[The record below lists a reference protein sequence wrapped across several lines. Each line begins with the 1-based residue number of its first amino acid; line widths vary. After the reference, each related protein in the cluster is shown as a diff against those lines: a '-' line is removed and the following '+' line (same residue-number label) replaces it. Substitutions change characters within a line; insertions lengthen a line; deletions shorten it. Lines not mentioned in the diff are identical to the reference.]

1 MKINHRIILVNL
13 LIVAIV
19 LGSAAIAFYSI
30 MYNTLTT
37 QQSKIIASSSRNFIF
52 TYRSFIDDIDEE
64 FWTIKNSNPELF
76 FERPIIAGNL
86 NDFFLEASTSD
97 STIIIRHSEKSFI
110 QIPAQNFTI
119 DEFIQ
124 LNPYAIINVKNISPD
139 RICYFGKIISNAV
152 LDDFSKR
159 IGSDVALIWDN
170 FTAEVSNST
179 FNSQYIFL
187 LSKAHNYLKQNN
199 DLGVFVGDSE
209 TSDIIATSYR
219 TEKTSKHGNDLA
231 FVLFRSHSEA
241 TDLRDTLRN
250 ILILI
255 GVVGIILALILSY
268 ILTHKLRARISDL
281 NFATAQTSAGNFD
294 TRIEVQSNDEI
305 GSLGKAFNTML
316 DELKKNQRAKNEYSE
331 FITLINKNATLTEI
345 ANAALKKILDTCGFL
360 VGALYSVDGDE
371 VSLICSY
378 GLSKPNPK
386 RERNDFYREIIE
398 SKEPIEISSE
408 YSLPTVQTGML
419 DLKISYLLLLP
430 VIYNNK
436 VIAILE
442 LASLNSPTSDAKD
455 YLEKIKEQL
464 AIGLTNAKAVVQL
477 ENFVNELKLLNDEYQ
492 KQNIQIK
499 KQNDALLEMS
509 NQLKNKAEELEFQKE
524 KAEDSTRLKSQF
536 LASMSHELRTPMNSI
551 LGLTELILDKAQLSL
566 KNKER
571 LEVVLKSGK
580 RLMGLINDIL
590 DLSKIEAGK
599 MDIREEDILLEEIIE
614 DVSNTAAPLA
624 VERGLEFNVKRICNT
639 RFIINTDRVRVTQ
652 VLINLI
658 GNAIKFT
665 QRGKIELSI
674 SISPE
679 KMLLFSVSDTGI
691 GISDENKKIIFEEFR
706 QIDGT
711 ASKKYSGTGLGLA
724 ISKKILDLIGGK
736 IWVASVE
743 GEGSVFSFTI
753 PIKYEQEKRNIPAL
767 PVKPEVLRKN
777 AKNPVLVIDD
787 DPEVRYTIGQY
798 LISKGYEVIFA
809 ENGDTGVLL
818 AQERQPFAI
827 TLDLLLPNRDGWSVL
842 KELKE
847 NLTTKDIPVI
857 LISIIGDKNVG
868 YGMGAFEYFIK
879 PISAETLLSAFTK
892 LETIAKKRIQKIVI
906 VDDDELEFEKFKNE
920 FKDENVNIEYI
931 KDSEFA
937 FNKIAEVQP
946 DLVILDLMM
955 PKIDGITLSHKLKSN
970 SKTKHIPII
979 ISTAKDLTAEEHKS
993 LSDIVENITLKSNGH
1008 PLDVLKTVRDRIK
1021 LREED
1026 ESSLLNNE
1034 TESKAN
1040 YLSIVDEEPAG
1051 DYYGEVLIVD
1061 DDADT
1066 LFTLNEMVQAT
1077 GCKTRVAKSGLE
1089 CLKILEDIRPDLIML
1104 DIMMPEMDG
1113 FQTLKNIR
1121 SNTDLAGIPIYAV
1134 TAKAMVGDKEII
1146 LKHGFNDYIPKPV
1159 NSTIIS
1165 SKIAQ
1170 LFSKIKS
1177 S

>member
-19 LGSAAIAFYSI
+19 LGSAAVAFYSI

-37 QQSKIIASSSRNFIF
+37 QQSKIIVNSSRNFIF
-52 TYRSFIDDIDEE
+52 TYRSFIDNIDEE
-64 FWTIKNSNPELF
+64 FWTIKNDNPELF
-76 FERPIIAGNL
+76 FNKPILSGSI
-86 NDFFLEASTSD
+86 NDFFLEANTSD
-97 STIIIRHSEKSFI
+97 STLIVRYSSKDFV
-110 QIPAQNFTI
+110 QIPKQSFTI
-119 DEFIQ
+119 DDFIQ
-124 LNPYAIINVKNISPD
+124 FNPYAIVQVRKLTND
-139 RICYFGKIISNAV
+139 RICYFGKIISNNV
-152 LDDFSKR
+152 LDDFSQR
-159 IGSDVALIWDN
+159 IGSDVALVWDN
-170 FTAEVSNST
+170 LTAEVSNSNLNYQHT
-179 FNSQYIFL
+179 FI
-187 LSKAHNYLKQNN
+187 LSKAYNYLKQKN
-199 DLGVFVGDSE
+199 DLEIFVGDSE

-219 TEKTSKHGNDLA
+219 IEKLSKYGNNLA
-231 FVLFRSHSEA
+231 FVFFRSHSEA
-241 TDLRDTLRN
+241 TDLRETLRN

-268 ILTHKLRARISDL
+268 VLTHRLRTRISDL

-294 TRIEVQSNDEI
+294 TRIKVQSNDEI
-305 GSLGKAFNTML
+305 GNLGMAFNLML
-316 DELKKNQRAKNEYSE
+316 DELKKNQRAKNDYSE
-331 FITLINKNATLTEI
+331 FITLINQNASLTEI
-345 ANAALKKILDTCGFL
+345 SNAALKKIIDTCAFL

-378 GLSKPNPK
+378 GLGTTNPH
-386 RERNDFYREIIE
+386 RERNDFYKKIIE
-398 SKEPIEISSE
+398 TKETIEISSE
-408 YSLPTVQTGML
+408 NSLPTVQTGTL
-419 DLKISYLLLLP
+419 DLKLSYLLLLP

-442 LASLNSPTSDAKD
+442 LASLDSPTLDAKD
-455 YLEKIKEQL
+455 YLDKIKEQL

-499 KQNDALLEMS
+499 KQNDTLLEMS
-509 NQLKNKAEELEFQKE
+509 NQLKNKAEELAIQKE

-551 LGLTELILDKAQLSL
+551 LGLTELILDKAQLSV

-614 DVSNTAAPLA
+614 EVSNTTSPLA
-624 VERGLEFNVKRICNT
+624 LEKGLVFNIKRNCNT

-665 QRGKIELSI
+665 QSGKVELTI
-674 SISPE
+674 SFNQD

-691 GISDENKKIIFEEFR
+691 GISEENKKIIFEEFR

-711 ASKKYSGTGLGLA
+711 AAKKYNGTGLGLA

-736 IWVASVE
+736 IWVSSIE
-743 GEGSVFSFTI
+743 GDGSVFSFTI
-753 PIKYEQEKRNIPAL
+753 PIKYEQEKRNAAPS
-767 PVKPEVLRKN
+767 PVNPEVLRKN
-777 AKNPVLVIDD
+777 ARNPVLVIDD

-798 LISKGYEVIFA
+798 LISKGYEVLFA
-809 ENGDTGVLL
+809 ENGEIGLKL

-827 TLDLLLPNRDGWSVL
+827 TLDLLLPSRDGWSIL

-847 NLTTKDIPVI
+847 NPSTKDIPVI
-857 LISIIGDKNVG
+857 LVSIIGDKNVG
-868 YGMGAFEYFIK
+868 YGLGAFEYFIK
-879 PISAETLLSAFTK
+879 PISAEKLLSAFGK
-892 LETIAKKRIQKIVI
+892 LESLAKKRIQKIVI

-920 FKDENVNIEYI
+920 FRDENVIIEYI
-931 KDSEFA
+931 QDSEFA

-970 SKTKHIPII
+970 NKTKHIPII
-979 ISTAKDLTAEEHKS
+979 ISTAKNLTEEEHKS
-993 LSDIVENITLKSNGH
+993 LKNIVEEITVKSQGH

-1021 LREED
+1021 MREDDDSSNSIIEV
-1026 ESSLLNNE
+1026 ESDMS
-1034 TESKAN
+1034 SAN
-1040 YLSIVDEEPAG
+1040 ISEEEPVG
-1051 DYYGEVLIVD
+1051 DFYGEVLIVD
-1061 DDADT
+1061 DDPDT

-1077 GCKTRVAKSGLE
+1077 GCKTHLAKSGME
-1089 CLKILEDIRPDLIML
+1089 CLKILEHTRPDLIML

-1121 SNTDLAGIPIYAV
+1121 SNTDLGGIPIYAV

-1177 S
+1177 N